1 MLDWLEAQPG
11 STWQDRWHAGCRAAA
26 GQDWRDIAERWLKD
40 TGRIAVGNQSVWRS
54 LGGALG
60 LLIGRDVIRPDL
72 GWLLAS
78 ATPAHLAADM
88 ARIRDPAG
96 FAALEEAAGPASVS
110 VTSTRRAMLQ
120 VAVIMAVKGG
130 MAGDIT
136 VGDCLEL
143 LEARARAKGDSD
155 NGGTY
160 FYQLLHAAGFLPAGA
175 PPRAGMLNPRVR
187 GQLSAG
193 QLIDRYDLACRP
205 VRDLLV
211 DYLNERRPGIDYV
224 TMNGLAYQLGLLFW
238 KDLETHHPGID
249 SLNLAPDV
257 AVAWKQRMQSRT
269 VQTTGPGGERT
280 QARVPR
286 LSVVD
291 HLTIVRS
298 FYLDIAEW
306 AATDPSRWAQWAVP
320 CPVRPGDLTHRQA
333 LRRRKSRTDQRTRER
348 LPVLPR
354 LIAAAERELTGAA
367 SRLAAAAA
375 AAPGQEFTAGGQTL
389 ARAILKD
396 PSPRIWAEDRGT
408 GKRRNLTEEEEHAFW
423 AWASIELLRH
433 SGIRIEELA
442 ELSHHS
448 LVRYQLPGAELIPL
462 LHITPSKTDI
472 ERMLVISPE
481 LSEVLAVVIAR
492 VRGQGT
498 GAVPLVTAY
507 DPLERV
513 WNPPSPLLLQRRAGA
528 EDRPFSRHYIKRRI
542 EDTARAA
549 GLTASTGGPLTF
561 TPHDMRRIFTTEA
574 LQNGLPPHICQLI
587 LGHYAGDLVK
597 LIMLGDCLVE
607 AGQESVE
614 DSLPPGLAL
623 GGGVV
628 ALLLEG
634 GPELDGGLEE
644 GAGLADRLEVAVQAD
659 GPGAVAVAEHPLV
672 HLGAELAHLGAL
684 GAGGQV
690 LRGVVEGLDLLR
702 HREVLL
708 GHGAVGD
715 AGIHHGH
722 PHRSMSQKGG
732 YRLQAHA
739 PVDRLGGQ
747 RVPEPVRADVA
758 DPGGLGGFGDGP
770 VDAAL
775 ADPLAVLD
783 EEVRGAQAG
792 GPCGEP
798 AVQEV
803 LELGVQRDIA
813 VGAQLAERHVQPVGG
828 ADLHDGVDGKVQELA
843 FAQAG
848 AGQELHGQ
856 ADERVGVGAGGLQQ
870 LGERAVV
877 QEPGQRLVAQR
888 QVAGEDQHRGGD
900 IAAVPLGEPLEAGA
914 QRAEVLGEADPG
926 QVPAAS
932 RWPGGQ
938 VQLIGLDVAAAQVG
952 DAADLGRVAGQ
963 PAGELAQHALDAHHG
978 RGPQRQAHLGD
989 VAGQGRRQ
997 QRRRR
1002 LPIARPARPS
1012 GQGWSCGERRRAR
1025 RGGTRWSAI
1034 RTAPRSAPPGRGCRA
1049 GDGRWRQ
1056 SAPAGPRR

>member
-1 MLDWLEAQPG
+1 MRTAGVTVIPAAGTQDAAAPARRLTAETAALRREFPPRSLAASWPATRASRDTVVSEAMACPYAGAENSQSRHFRRLGVLRMLDWLEAQPG
-11 STWQDRWHAGCRAAA
+11 SSWQDRWHAGCRAAA
-26 GQDWRDIAERWLKD
+26 GQDWRDVAERWLKD
-40 TGRIAVGNQSVWRS
+40 AGRIADGNRAVWQS

-88 ARIRDPAG
+88 ARVRDPAG

-110 VTSTRRAMLQ
+110 VSSTRRAMLQ

-130 MAGDIT
+130 MAGDVT

-238 KDLETHHPGID
+238 KDLETHHPGIG

-269 VQTTGPGGERT
+269 VETTGPGGERT

-354 LIAAAERELTGAA
+354 LIAAAERELAGAA

-542 EDTARAA
+542 EDTAMAA

-587 LGHYAGDLVK
+587 LGHKNLNTTMGYNTVYPEKVITGHRAFLARRRQLRPAEEYRTPTEAEWEEFLGHFERRKVA
-597 LIMLGDCLVE
+597 LGDCGRAYGTGCVHEMACERCSLLRIDP
-607 AGQESVE
+607 AQRPRLILIR
-614 DSLPPGLAL
+614 DSLAARVTEATAQGWL
-623 GGGVV
+623 GE
-628 ALLLEG
+628 LEG
-634 GPELDGGLEE
+634 LRVSLATVTEKLQSLD
-644 GAGLADRLEVAVQAD
+644 ARTARQ
-659 GPGAVAVAEHPLV
+659 
-672 HLGAELAHLGAL
+672 
-684 GAGGQV
+684 
-690 LRGVVEGLDLLR
+690 
-702 HREVLL
+702 
-708 GHGAVGD
+708 
-715 AGIHHGH
+715 
-722 PHRSMSQKGG
+722 
-732 YRLQAHA
+732 
-739 PVDRLGGQ
+739 
-747 RVPEPVRADVA
+747 
-758 DPGGLGGFGDGP
+758 
-770 VDAAL
+770 
-775 ADPLAVLD
+775 
-783 EEVRGAQAG
+783 
-792 GPCGEP
+792 P
-798 AVQEV
+798 AVT
-803 LELGVQRDIA
+803 
-813 VGAQLAERHVQPVGG
+813 
-828 ADLHDGVDGKVQELA
+828 
-843 FAQAG
+843 
-848 AGQELHGQ
+848 
-856 ADERVGVGAGGLQQ
+856 
-870 LGERAVV
+870 
-877 QEPGQRLVAQR
+877 
-888 QVAGEDQHRGGD
+888 
-900 IAAVPLGEPLEAGA
+900 
-914 QRAEVLGEADPG
+914 
-926 QVPAAS
+926 
-932 RWPGGQ
+932 
-938 VQLIGLDVAAAQVG
+938 
-952 DAADLGRVAGQ
+952 DLGM
-963 PAGELAQHALDAHHG
+963 PAF
-978 RGPQRQAHLGD
+978 
-989 VAGQGRRQ
+989 
-997 QRRRR
+997 
-1002 LPIARPARPS
+1002 
-1012 GQGWSCGERRRAR
+1012 
-1025 RGGTRWSAI
+1025 T
-1034 RTAPRSAPPGRGCRA
+1034 RSA
-1049 GDGRWRQ
+1049 
-1056 SAPAGPRR
+1056 SASDAQPDSKDEAP

>member
-1 MLDWLEAQPG
+1 VVSGAMACPYAGAENSQSRHFRRLGVLRMLDWLEAQPG
-11 STWQDRWHAGCRAAA
+11 SSWRDRWHAGCRAAA
-26 GQDWRDIAERWLKD
+26 GQDWRDVAERWLKD
-40 TGRIAVGNQSVWRS
+40 AGRIADGNRAVWQG

-88 ARIRDPAG
+88 ARVRDPAG
-96 FAALEEAAGPASVS
+96 FAALEEVAGPASVS
-110 VTSTRRAMLQ
+110 VSSTRRAMLQ

-130 MAGDIT
+130 MAGDVT

-143 LEARARAKGDSD
+143 LEARARARGDSD

-205 VRDLLV
+205 VRDLLA

-238 KDLETHHPGID
+238 KDLETHHPGIG

-269 VQTTGPGGERT
+269 VETTGPGGERT

-354 LIAAAERELTGAA
+354 LIAAAERELAGAA

-389 ARAILKD
+389 ARATLKD
-396 PSPRIWAEDRGT
+396 PSPRIWAEDRDT

-423 AWASIELLRH
+423 GWASIELLRH

-528 EDRPFSRHYIKRRI
+528 EDRPFSRHYMKRRI
-542 EDTARAA
+542 EDTAMAA

-587 LGHYAGDLVK
+587 LGHYAGDP
-597 LIMLGDCLVE
+597 C
-607 AGQESVE
+607 
-614 DSLPPGLAL
+614 
-623 GGGVV
+623 
-628 ALLLEG
+628 
-634 GPELDGGLEE
+634 
-644 GAGLADRLEVAVQAD
+644 
-659 GPGAVAVAEHPLV
+659 
-672 HLGAELAHLGAL
+672 
-684 GAGGQV
+684 QV
-690 LRGVVEGLDLLR
+690 D
-702 HREVLL
+702 
-708 GHGAVGD
+708 HGWF
-715 AGIHHGH
+715 
-722 PHRSMSQKGG
+722 R
-732 YRLQAHA
+732 YR
-739 PVDRLGGQ
+739 
-747 RVPEPVRADVA
+747 RA
-758 DPGGLGGFGDGP
+758 
-770 VDAAL
+770 AA
-775 ADPLAVLD
+775 A
-783 EEVRGAQAG
+783 
-792 GPCGEP
+792 
-798 AVQEV
+798 
-803 LELGVQRDIA
+803 
-813 VGAQLAERHVQPVGG
+813 
-828 ADLHDGVDGKVQELA
+828 
-843 FAQAG
+843 
-848 AGQELHGQ
+848 
-856 ADERVGVGAGGLQQ
+856 
-870 LGERAVV
+870 GER
-877 QEPGQRLVAQR
+877 L
-888 QVAGEDQHRGGD
+888 
-900 IAAVPLGEPLEAGA
+900 
-914 QRAEVLGEADPG
+914 
-926 QVPAAS
+926 S
-932 RWPGGQ
+932 SWP
-938 VQLIGLDVAAAQVG
+938 ISAQVWPWSR
-952 DAADLGRVAGQ
+952 AA
-963 PAGELAQHALDAHHG
+963 
-978 RGPQRQAHLGD
+978 
-989 VAGQGRRQ
+989 
-997 QRRRR
+997 
-1002 LPIARPARPS
+1002 
-1012 GQGWSCGERRRAR
+1012 
-1025 RGGTRWSAI
+1025 
-1034 RTAPRSAPPGRGCRA
+1034 
-1049 GDGRWRQ
+1049 
-1056 SAPAGPRR
+1056 

>member
-1 MLDWLEAQPG
+1 MRTAVVTVIPAAGTQDEAVPARRLTAETAVLWRKFPPRSLAASWPATRASRDTVVSEAMACPYAAGENDQSRYFRRLGVLRMLDWLEVQPG
-11 STWQDRWHAGCRAAA
+11 SAWQDRWHAGCRAAA
-26 GQDWRDIAERWLKD
+26 GQDWRDTAERWLKD
-40 TGRIAVGNQSVWRS
+40 TGRIADGNRAVWQS

-88 ARIRDPAG
+88 ARVRDPAG

-130 MAGDIT
+130 MTGDIT

-205 VRDLLV
+205 VRDLLA
-211 DYLNERRPGIDYV
+211 DYLDERRPGIDYV
-224 TMNGLAYQLGLLFW
+224 TLNGLAYQLGLLFW

-269 VQTTGPGGERT
+269 VKTTGPGGERT

-333 LRRRKSRTDQRTRER
+333 LTRRKARTDQRTRER

-354 LIAAAERELTGAA
+354 LIAAAEKERAGTA
-367 SRLAAAAA
+367 SRLAAATA
-375 AAPGQEFTAGGQTL
+375 AAPGQEFTAGGQSLT
-389 ARAILKD
+389 RAILKE
-396 PSPRIWAEDRGT
+396 PSPRIWAEGSDGT

-423 AWASIELLRH
+423 AWAVIELLRH
-433 SGIRIEELA
+433 SGIRIEELT

-462 LHITPSKTDI
+462 LHIAPSKTDI

-481 LSEVLAVVIAR
+481 LTEVLAVVVAR
-492 VRGQGT
+492 IRSQD

-513 WNPPSPLLLQRRAGA
+513 WNPPSPLLLQHRPGA

-542 EDTARAA
+542 EDTATAA
-549 GLTASTGGPLTF
+549 GLMASTGGPLTF

-587 LGHYAGDLVK
+587 LGHKNLNTTMGYNTVYPEKVITGHRAFLARRRQLRPAEEYRTPTEAEWEEFLGHFERRKVA
-597 LIMLGDCLVE
+597 LGDCGRAYGTGCVHEMACERCSLLRIDP
-607 AGQESVE
+607 AQRPRLILIR
-614 DSLPPGLAL
+614 DSLAARVTEATAQGWL
-623 GGGVV
+623 GE
-628 ALLLEG
+628 LEG
-634 GPELDGGLEE
+634 LQVS
-644 GAGLADRLEVAVQAD
+644 LATVTE
-659 GPGAVAVAEHPLV
+659 
-672 HLGAELAHLGAL
+672 
-684 GAGGQV
+684 
-690 LRGVVEGLDLLR
+690 
-702 HREVLL
+702 
-708 GHGAVGD
+708 
-715 AGIHHGH
+715 
-722 PHRSMSQKGG
+722 K
-732 YRLQAHA
+732 LQ
-739 PVDRLGGQ
+739 
-747 RVPEPVRADVA
+747 
-758 DPGGLGGFGDGP
+758 
-770 VDAAL
+770 
-775 ADPLAVLD
+775 
-783 EEVRGAQAG
+783 
-792 GPCGEP
+792 
-798 AVQEV
+798 
-803 LELGVQRDIA
+803 
-813 VGAQLAERHVQPVGG
+813 
-828 ADLHDGVDGKVQELA
+828 
-843 FAQAG
+843 
-848 AGQELHGQ
+848 
-856 ADERVGVGAGGLQQ
+856 
-870 LGERAVV
+870 
-877 QEPGQRLVAQR
+877 
-888 QVAGEDQHRGGD
+888 
-900 IAAVPLGEPLEAGA
+900 
-914 QRAEVLGEADPG
+914 
-926 QVPAAS
+926 S
-932 RWPGGQ
+932 
-938 VQLIGLDVAAAQVG
+938 
-952 DAADLGRVAGQ
+952 
-963 PAGELAQHALDAHHG
+963 LDA
-978 RGPQRQAHLGD
+978 R
-989 VAGQGRRQ
+989 
-997 QRRRR
+997 
-1002 LPIARPARPS
+1002 IA
-1012 GQGWSCGERRRAR
+1012 
-1025 RGGTRWSAI
+1025 
-1034 RTAPRSAPPGRGCRA
+1034 
-1049 GDGRWRQ
+1049 RQ
-1056 SAPAGPRR
+1056 SAVTDLGMPAFTRSAVTSAAPPDSKDEAP